1 MWGCGEVAKWWS
13 GEVVKRTMYPMP
25 TYAPMCWKNYVS
37 YAHLCTYV
45 SKTLCIL
52 CPPMHLCVEK
62 KHRQHRYNLCF
73 YVNLCAYVLKKL
85 CIYAHL
91 CIYVSK
97 KLCILCPPM
106 HLCGEK
112 TMYTMPTYAP
122 MCRKNYVYYA
132 HLCIYVSKK
141 SIGSIDTPTYVSM
154 PTYASMCRKKL
165 CIYAHLC
172 TYVSKNIP

>member
-73 YVNLCAYVLKKL
+73 YVNLCAYVLKK
-85 CIYAHL
+85 
-91 CIYVSK
+91 
-97 KLCILCPPM
+97 
-106 HLCGEK
+106 
-112 TMYTMPTYAP
+112 
-122 MCRKNYVYYA
+122 
-132 HLCIYVSKK
+132 

-154 PTYASMCRKKL
+154 PTYAPMCRKNYVYYANL
-165 CIYAHLC
+165 CI
-172 TYVSKNIP
+172 YVSKNIP